1 MSEYKKPK
9 IGQKLFF
16 PKYGIL
22 TVKARGTFKR
32 GSEDE
37 IGITANS
44 EYSIMED
51 SNGNIITNAYK
62 PAWFYDDFLTKDNF
76 ELATKLN
83 NKIKPLSSRKPPKS
97 MDKLIE
103 NIQHFEKRNN
113 VSAIVVVY
121 SDGSNEVKEFWD
133 SENLASFKDMKS
145 LHEFLENATYKMSEN
160 GRMIS
165 PSKLICSLCRQEEPC
180 NPENATL
187 PCVFIQ
193 EREKFITEE
202 NE

>member
-1 MSEYKKPK
+1 
-9 IGQKLFF
+9 
-16 PKYGIL
+16 
-22 TVKARGTFKR
+22 
-32 GSEDE
+32 
-37 IGITANS
+37 
-44 EYSIMED
+44 
-51 SNGNIITNAYK
+51 
-62 PAWFYDDFLTKDNF
+62 
-76 ELATKLN
+76 
-83 NKIKPLSSRKPPKS
+83 

-133 SENLASFKDMKS
+133 SENFASFKDMKS

-165 PSKLICSLCRQEEPC
+165 PSKLVCSLCRQEEPC
-180 NPENATL
+180 NPQNATL

-193 EREKFITEE
+193 ERKKFITEE